1 MEVEVVVM
9 VMEDVE
15 VMVMEEE
22 GGASPIAQ
30 G

>member
-30 G
+30 